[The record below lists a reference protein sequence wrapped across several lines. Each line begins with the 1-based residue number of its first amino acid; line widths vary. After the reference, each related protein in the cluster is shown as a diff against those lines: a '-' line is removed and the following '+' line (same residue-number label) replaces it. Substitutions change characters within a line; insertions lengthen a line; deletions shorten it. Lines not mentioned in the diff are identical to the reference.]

1 MKKVVVAACGLAVLS
16 SASWLASVSTG
27 AATASVFHALLGPAV
42 VHAADLDGRASS
54 RRTHSAD
61 EESHAVAAD
70 EPSDE
75 LELRIGDGP
84 LAPPAPPLDESAPA
98 EESADITP
106 AALPLPLPRNVAPSA
121 CHSETD
127 ECSLSVPAGED
138 VFERTPQP
146 ARRSNTVL
154 KKHRPA
160 SRAADLFVDSA
171 RSDCP
176 GGVCE
181 VPRSIG
187 KLAAAR
193 QPHLAEPPVRS
204 RQARRASVE
213 PEDQSAAVR
222 RASQQRPSE
231 PAAPLSTGNASS
243 GVTVE
248 WLVPRE
254 VNLGEAVACQLV
266 VHNRGASE
274 ALDVAVKVA
283 LPEHVRFEG
292 ADPEPQA
299 DGDHLT
305 WHVGQMSGDQSQTI
319 LVRLAPQT
327 EGNFTPRAAV
337 TFTQSTAAEIR
348 VAQPELALAVSG
360 PEQASVGQS
369 AAYQFQVTNRGAG
382 AAVNVVVHAKI
393 DPSFEHP
400 QGERVEYRLGMLA
413 AGETR
418 TVEAVLSGREHGEF
432 EVLGAVTAGD
442 HVLARATHLVQIA
455 RPRLELALEGPGRR
469 FVDRK
474 ANYLVQIHNPG
485 PAVAENVHVT
495 QEVPDGFRFV
505 QSTPGGSYDARLRQV
520 GWFVGRLE
528 ADETAEVGLQLI
540 PTEVGQHLLTAEVQ
554 ADAGVIGSAEL
565 ETRVDGVSAV
575 VLEVIDMD
583 DPVEVAGRTAYQLR
597 VSNQGSIPARRVQ
610 VGARVPG
617 QLRITDAT
625 GPTAGDIRDQ
635 QVAFDH
641 LDRLEPGE
649 ARVFHVYVECL
660 EAGQA
665 TFRGF
670 VRSDDQDQPTTVEE
684 LTRVYED

>member
-1 MKKVVVAACGLAVLS
+1 MKKLIAFSGGLAILVGAQA
-16 SASWLASVSTG
+16 ASDGVASQASVWRALFG
-27 AATASVFHALLGPAV
+27 PHIAAAAGPELAAEECDVASEALV
-42 VHAADLDGRASS
+42 ADQ
-54 RRTHSAD
+54 
-61 EESHAVAAD
+61 
-70 EPSDE
+70 PSDI
-75 LELRIGDGP
+75 ELRVGDGP
-84 LAPPAPPLDESAPA
+84 LAPPTPTDEASTTDLPNELAPG
-98 EESADITP
+98 
-106 AALPLPLPRNVAPSA
+106 ALPLPLPAQDSQRPNCDDA
-121 CHSETD
+121 SER
-127 ECSLSVPAGED
+127 ECSSARSSDDGIFPIRPAPLSRHLTSP
-138 VFERTPQP
+138 RQ
-146 ARRSNTVL
+146 
-154 KKHRPA
+154 PA
-160 SRAADLFVDSA
+160 SRANDLFNDRDRRA
-171 RSDCP
+171 CP

-181 VPRSIG
+181 VPRSAR
-187 KLAAAR
+187 KLNEDSAASRNSAGDRIARRRPDDDANGTRLDQAR
-193 QPHLAEPPVRS
+193 Q
-204 RQARRASVE
+204 RA
-213 PEDQSAAVR
+213 PVR
-222 RASQQRPSE
+222 RASQERPVAQ
-231 PAAPLSTGNASS
+231 PATVDSANGSA
-243 GVTVE
+243 GVAVD

-266 VHNRGASE
+266 VHNRGASD
-274 ALDVAVKVA
+274 ALDVAVEVA

-292 ADPEPQA
+292 ADPQPVE
-299 DGDHLT
+299 DGDRLT
-305 WHVGQMSGDQSQTI
+305 WQVGRMSGDQTAII

-337 TFTQSTAAEIR
+337 TCTQATAAEIR
-348 VAQPELALAVSG
+348 VAQPELSLEVSG

-369 AAYQFQVTNRGAG
+369 ATYQFHVTNRGDG
-382 AAVNVVVHAKI
+382 AAVNVVVHAKL

-418 TVEAVLSGREHGEF
+418 SVEVVLSGRDHGEF
-432 EVLGAVTAGD
+432 EILGAVTAGD
-442 HVLARATHLVQIA
+442 HILARAEHVVHIA
-455 RPRLELALEGPGRR
+455 RPHLELDLEGPGRR

-495 QEVPDGFRFV
+495 QAVPEGFRFV
-505 QSTPGGSYDARLRQV
+505 QATPGGSYDAKLRQV

-540 PTEVGQHLLTAEVQ
+540 PTEVGQHLLSAEVQ

-575 VLEVIDMD
+575 VLEIVDMD

-597 VSNQGSIPARRVQ
+597 VSNHGSIPARQVQ
-610 VGARVPG
+610 VGAKVPS
-617 QLRITDAT
+617 QLRVTDAI
-625 GPTAGDIRDQ
+625 GPTAGDVRDS
-635 QVAFDH
+635 QVTFDT

-649 ARVFHVYVECL
+649 TRVFQVFVECL

-684 LTRVYED
+684 LTRVYEE